1 MRAMSLRPAV
11 TFLSPDPERLRAFW
25 VDLLEGHSPTV
36 ELRFERGTV
45 PAGAPQPLHL
55 HLTSES
61 EEQRA
66 ETIALVLALGGA
78 YADVGQLP
86 EEDHVVV
93 ADPDGSPWCV
103 IEPGNRWLAG
113 CGFLGEVACAGTP
126 AVGRFWSAALGWPL
140 GWDRDDET
148 AVQSPAGGTKL
159 AWSGDPGEPGATSAR
174 LDLVG
179 PLSEVERLLGL
190 GATYVG
196 EGERHVDLR
205 DPDGAPLRL
214 HADRPTT

>member
-1 MRAMSLRPAV
+1 MPLRPVV
-11 TFLSPDPERLRAFW
+11 TFVSPDPGRLRRFW
-25 VDLLEGHSPTV
+25 ADLLDRHPSAVSLRV
-36 ELRFERGTV
+36 EEGTV
-45 PAGAPQPLHL
+45 PADAPEPLHL

-66 ETIALVLALGGA
+66 ATIALVLALGGS

-93 ADPDGSPWCV
+93 ADPDGRPWCV

-113 CGFLGEVACAGTP
+113 CGYLGEVACAGTP
-126 AVGRFWSAALGWPL
+126 EVGRFWSAALGWPL
-140 GWDRDDET
+140 GWDRDGET

-174 LDLVG
+174 LDLLG
-179 PLSEVERLLGL
+179 PLNEILRLVGL
-190 GATYVG
+190 GATLAG
-196 EGERHVDLR
+196 EGPDHVDLR
-205 DPDGAPLRL
+205 DPDGAPLML
-214 HADRPTT
+214 HADPPTA

>member
-1 MRAMSLRPAV
+1 MLRPVV
-11 TFLSPDPERLRAFW
+11 TFLSPDPDRLRGFW
-25 VDLLEGHSPTV
+25 TDLLDGHASTV

-45 PAGAPQPLHL
+45 PAGAPEPLHL
-55 HLTSES
+55 HVTSES
-61 EEQRA
+61 EDQRA
-66 ETIALVLALGGA
+66 ATIALVLALGGS

-159 AWSGDPGEPGATSAR
+159 AWSGDPGEVGHTSAR

-179 PLSEVERLLGL
+179 PLSEAERLVGL
-190 GATYVG
+190 GATLVATH
-196 EGERHVDLR
+196 EGLVDLR

-214 HADRPTT
+214 LAGTTT